1 MGKKPSPTPPL
12 APVTASAPS
21 AARGPAAKP
30 ADSSP
35 PPGDFD
41 LDALFSAGK
50 KVKARTDAK
59 RAAEAAEAEAA
70 RPPKEKDRVLLPGQ
84 KKKKRKRDAPEFVP
98 VNAPR
103 RFEDG
108 LPVYKSYDDF
118 SDISCG
124 QAPPASEK
132 GKPKGKCPFDC
143 WCCF

>member
-12 APVTASAPS
+12 APGTASAPS

-30 ADSSP
+30 AESSP

-50 KVKARTDAK
+50 KAKARTDAA
-59 RAAEAAEAEAA
+59 RGGGGGAEAA
-70 RPPKEKDRVLLPGQ
+70 RPPKEKDCVLLPGQ
-84 KKKKRKRDAPEFVP
+84 KKKKQRDAPEFVP

-108 LPVYKSYDDF
+108 LPVAVVRRL

-132 GKPKGKCPFDC
+132 PKGKRPFDC

>member
-1 MGKKPSPTPPL
+1 M
-12 APVTASAPS
+12 
-21 AARGPAAKP
+21 
-30 ADSSP
+30 
-35 PPGDFD
+35 
-41 LDALFSAGK
+41 
-50 KVKARTDAK
+50 
-59 RAAEAAEAEAA
+59 
-70 RPPKEKDRVLLPGQ
+70 LLPGQ